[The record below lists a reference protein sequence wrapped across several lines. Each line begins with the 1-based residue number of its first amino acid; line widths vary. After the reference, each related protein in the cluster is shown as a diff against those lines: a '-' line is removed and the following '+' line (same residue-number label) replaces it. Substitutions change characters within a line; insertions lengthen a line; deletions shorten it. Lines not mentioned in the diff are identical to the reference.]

1 MVRDLPA
8 VGETWARAL
17 GWGEC
22 HGQRSR
28 GALCAGVSVAVMVDL
43 GDGVL
48 SILSSGLHTAPSVQA
63 PAPLRAHFCVN
74 HNHHLCS
81 QCLSR
86 LLPCHSL
93 ALNSAHDLS
102 HILVSYFVD

>member
-63 PAPLRAHFCVN
+63 PALLRE
-74 HNHHLCS
+74 S
-81 QCLSR
+81 QSPS
-86 LLPCHSL
+86 LLPMPVAFT
-93 ALNSAHDLS
+93 ALPFPGFEFSS
-102 HILVSYFVD
+102 